1 MGQAVCPSRL
11 DPLAL
16 GPGPEALAPGPF
28 LPIPTMRF
36 LTLAIA
42 SGFGTGYA
50 PVASGTVGCLV
61 GIPLFILLEPLRHVS
76 VPLYLLTIAAGV
88 AAACWI
94 AGLAEGFL
102 GEHDSGKI
110 VIDEIVGY
118 LAATLF
124 LAPTAANIIVAF
136 VIFRVLDVVKPY
148 PANAIDARLPGGPG
162 VVLDDVVSGLY
173 TCLIMHA
180 LHYVG
185 LLG

>member
-1 MGQAVCPSRL
+1 
-11 DPLAL
+11 
-16 GPGPEALAPGPF
+16 
-28 LPIPTMRF
+28 MRF
-36 LTLAIA
+36 LILTAA
-42 SGFGTGYA
+42 TGFGTGYA

-61 GIPLFILLEPLRHVS
+61 GIPLFLAVEPLRHVS
-76 VPLYLLTIAAGV
+76 VPLYLLVVAVLIAI
-88 AAACWI
+88 ACWV
-94 AGLAEGFL
+94 AGRAEEMF

-124 LAPTAANIIVAF
+124 LAPTLTNIVLAF
-136 VIFRVLDVVKPY
+136 LIFRVLDVLKPY

-180 LHYVG
+180 LLYVG